1 MHTYRCMHASG
12 TDEEYVLSAIKNGY
26 EEIGFS
32 DHSPWKYDSNFVAHM
47 RMKDSQFH
55 DYYRSV
61 SALKE
66 KYKNQISIKIGL
78 ECEYFPKYMPCLL
91 YTSPSPR
98 DRG

>member
-55 DYYRSV
+55 DYYRSRFCT
-61 SALKE
+61 LKE
-66 KYKNQISIKIGL
+66 KYHSNLQQVL
-78 ECEYFPKYMPCLL
+78 
-91 YTSPSPR
+91 
-98 DRG
+98 